1 MGGGS
6 EGRRGDDSKEGW
18 RDGGMKAGL
27 NTDLEMKL
35 ICSSGEDSTFPAPR
49 SRLPL
54 CFISAL
60 SGIHVPTV
68 RQPPAA
74 PSLGPDSVAAQKR
87 VGRVLSSTPK
97 LWRSACEL

>member
-1 MGGGS
+1 M
-6 EGRRGDDSKEGW
+6 EE
-18 RDGGMKAGL
+18 
-27 NTDLEMKL
+27 KL

-60 SGIHVPTV
+60 SGIHFPTV

-74 PSLGPDSVAAQKR
+74 PSLGPDS
-87 VGRVLSSTPK
+87 GRRAEARRQSFVLNAEA
-97 LWRSACEL
+97 LEVRREL

>member
-1 MGGGS
+1 M
-6 EGRRGDDSKEGW
+6 EE
-18 RDGGMKAGL
+18 
-27 NTDLEMKL
+27 KL

-60 SGIHVPTV
+60 SGIHFPTV

-87 VGRVLSSTPK
+87 LGRVLS
-97 LWRSACEL
+97 